1 MVSVVTMRAQ
11 EIGLQAASSRR
22 SVRVG
27 CDCRLGSLARSLDI
41 LVRGIEGGKNVKRFA
56 LAVIAIAVLALAAG
70 SALAATPTIDVFPV
84 EFTLSSD
91 TCPNLASGTTIVGT
105 GSETSITSVSTDKTG
120 VTTVMNTSHA
130 HGTATDQAG
139 NTYVFNYAN
148 HFRVSDT
155 GPGTGF
161 SGEMVDAFSLAGNG
175 PARLSNGFRA
185 VFTFLTLEELTS
197 RGDPLDFS
205 TQQAKCD
212 PL

>member
-1 MVSVVTMRAQ
+1 MNTLS
-11 EIGLQAASSRR
+11 
-22 SVRVG
+22 
-27 CDCRLGSLARSLDI
+27 
-41 LVRGIEGGKNVKRFA
+41 EGNRTGENVKRLA
-56 LAVIAIAVLALAAG
+56 LTVIAIAALALGAG
-70 SALAATPTIDVFPV
+70 SALAAAPTIDVFPV

-91 TCPNLASGTTIVGT
+91 TCPNLAPGTTIVGA
-105 GSETSITSVSTDKTG
+105 GSETSITSVSTDKKG

-148 HFRVSDT
+148 HFRVSDM

-175 PARLSNGFRA
+175 PAHLSNGFRA
-185 VFTFLTLEELTS
+185 VFTFETLEELTS

-205 TQQAKCD
+205 TGQAKCD